1 MSVQNY
7 LPQSNWF
14 NPTSTPISTTENTA
28 DNKQTSQLIGSEL
41 ANDTVSLSNKAQKL
55 NRIHEEFFAGGP
67 ISSDKI
73 RELAVRMHEEG
84 LLEAA
89 DVSRLTG
96 EAPPENNSVS
106 QSVSFLTDYINADPK
121 QTDHKQLSQ
130 ALSVLQQVDKTATP
144 EKRALEKQSQEFIGQ
159 YRQSLQEAKVSNS
172 TLKEFDKLVNVF
184 DALAK
189 ARSVQDTAE

>member
-14 NPTSTPISTTENTA
+14 KPTTTPTSSTENTTN
-28 DNKQTSQLIGSEL
+28 NKQTSQLIGSEL
-41 ANDTVSLSNKAQKL
+41 ANDTVSLSHKAQKL

-96 EAPPENNSVS
+96 EAPPENNTVK

-121 QTDHKQLSQ
+121 QSDHKQLNQ
-130 ALSVLQQVDKTATP
+130 ALSVLQQVDKVATP
-144 EKRALEKQSQEFIGQ
+144 ENRALEKQSQEFIGQ

-189 ARSVQDTAE
+189 ARTVQDTAE

>member
-7 LPQSNWF
+7 LPRSNWF
-14 NPTSTPISTTENTA
+14 KPTTTPTSSTENTTN
-28 DNKQTSQLIGSEL
+28 NKQTSQLIGSEL
-41 ANDTVSLSNKAQKL
+41 TNDTVSLSHKAQKL

-96 EAPPENNSVS
+96 EAPPENNTVK

-121 QTDHKQLSQ
+121 QSDHKQLNQ
-130 ALSVLQQVDKTATP
+130 ALSVLQQVDKVATP
-144 EKRALEKQSQEFIGQ
+144 ENRALEKQSQEFIGQ

-189 ARSVQDTAE
+189 ARTVQDTAE

>member
-14 NPTSTPISTTENTA
+14 KPATTPTSSTENTTN
-28 DNKQTSQLIGSEL
+28 NKQTSQLIGSEL
-41 ANDTVSLSNKAQKL
+41 ANDTVSLSHKAQKL

-96 EAPPENNSVS
+96 EAPPENNTVK

-121 QTDHKQLSQ
+121 QSDHKQLNQ
-130 ALSVLQQVDKTATP
+130 ALSVLQKVDKVATP
-144 EKRALEKQSQEFIGQ
+144 ENRALEKQSQEFIGQ

-184 DALAK
+184 NALEK
-189 ARSVQDTAE
+189 ARTVQNQVE